1 MFADK
6 VIQTFKERDEKIRFY
21 FDTDG
26 SKKKAKL

>member
-6 VIQTFKERDEKIRFY
+6 VIQKFTESGRDKLFY

-26 SKKKAKL
+26 SKKE